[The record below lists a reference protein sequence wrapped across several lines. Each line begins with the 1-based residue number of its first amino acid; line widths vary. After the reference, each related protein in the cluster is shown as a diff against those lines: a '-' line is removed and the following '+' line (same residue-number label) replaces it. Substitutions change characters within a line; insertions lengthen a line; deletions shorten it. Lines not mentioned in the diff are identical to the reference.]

1 MGNKYRQFN
10 NPVTKLGRAATH
22 LAPKPFNSSKCLGEV
37 RLCGLFMCFY
47 LVAALNSMGEG
58 RENGRK
64 RVVMF
69 FPTTGRY
76 LENDPLPHFKELIW
90 Q

>member
-1 MGNKYRQFN
+1 
-10 NPVTKLGRAATH
+10 
-22 LAPKPFNSSKCLGEV
+22 
-37 RLCGLFMCFY
+37 MCFY

-76 LENDPLPHFKELIW
+76 LENDLLPPFRELPGSGEFPPALKPPNL
-90 Q
+90 QS

>member
-1 MGNKYRQFN
+1 M
-10 NPVTKLGRAATH
+10 
-22 LAPKPFNSSKCLGEV
+22 
-37 RLCGLFMCFY
+37 FMCFY
-47 LVAALNSMGEG
+47 LVAALNRMVG

-64 RVVMF
+64 RVVMS